1 MLKVVIFVK
10 KKTFEEI
17 ETHET
22 HESILDE
29 IVEPANS
36 ATLIVDPWRAK

>member
-1 MLKVVIFVK
+1 MLKVVIFREK
-10 KKTFEEI
+10 AFEEI

-29 IVEPANS
+29 IEPANS
-36 ATLIVDPWRAK
+36 ATLIADPWRAK

>member
-1 MLKVVIFVK
+1 MILKVVIFRDD
-10 KKTFEEI
+10 TFEEI

-29 IVEPANS
+29 IAEPANS
-36 ATLIVDPWRAK
+36 ATLIADPREG